1 MESLRIDTGAKRV
14 MINDDPN
21 RVIVF
26 NPSDVAFAER
36 FYRLIGEFQDKQAE
50 YQRRAEELEQN
61 AVVNENGI
69 PSNLAESLA
78 LLREAC
84 EFLRAKI
91 DDLFGAGTSE
101 KVFGDALSLDAF
113 EQFFEGITPFV
124 QTARSDK
131 MTRYVSK
138 KVSGRV
144 MK

>member
-1 MESLRIDTGAKRV
+1 MDSIKIDTGVKRIS
-14 MINDDPN
+14 INDDPG

-131 MTRYVSK
+131 MTRYVSQ

>member
-1 MESLRIDTGAKRV
+1 MESLRIDTGVKRV

-91 DDLFGAGTSE
+91 DDLFGAGTSD

>member
-1 MESLRIDTGAKRV
+1 MESLRIDTGVKRV

>member
-1 MESLRIDTGAKRV
+1 MESLRIDTGVKRV

-124 QTARSDK
+124 QTARSNK
-131 MTRYVSK
+131 MTRYVSQ

>member
-1 MESLRIDTGAKRV
+1 MESIHINTGVKRIA
-14 MINDDPN
+14 INDDPG

-36 FYRLIGEFQDKQAE
+36 FYRLIGEFQEKQAD
-50 YQRRAEELEQN
+50 YQRRAEELDVN
-61 AVVNENGI
+61 AVVDANGI
-69 PSNLAESLA
+69 PSNLADSLA

-91 DDLFGAGTSE
+91 DDLFGTGTSE
-101 KVFGDALSLDAF
+101 KAFGDALSLDAF

-124 QTARSDK
+124 KTARSEK
-131 MTRYVSK
+131 MTRYINQQVT
-138 KVSGRV
+138 GRV